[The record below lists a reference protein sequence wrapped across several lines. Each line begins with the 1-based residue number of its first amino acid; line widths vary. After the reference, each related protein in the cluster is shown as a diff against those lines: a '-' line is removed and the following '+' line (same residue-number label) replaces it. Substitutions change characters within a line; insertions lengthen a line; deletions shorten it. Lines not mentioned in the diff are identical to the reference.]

1 MSEILFSAILNADS
15 YKHSH
20 FLQYPPGL
28 TRVSSY
34 IEARRGGAFPEAVF
48 FGLQAYL
55 EGYLTRPVR
64 MPEIASAE
72 ALAFQHGIPFNGN
85 GWRLLVERHGG
96 LMPLEIRAA
105 PEGMLLP
112 EGQVMVEVVNTDPD
126 FFWLTSFIETSLLR
140 AVWYPTT
147 VATIAWRV
155 RRLITGFLE
164 RTADTAEGP
173 VLDFALNDFGSRGA
187 SSLESAALGGMAHLV
202 SFDGTD
208 NLAAILAASRFYDAP
223 VKAKSV
229 PAAEHSTITAW
240 SREREA
246 EAYANM
252 IDRFGKAFPIISVV
266 SDSYDLDH
274 ALRAL
279 WGKQLKA
286 KVEGSKARLVIR
298 PDSGNPATIVRFTIQ
313 TLMNVYGS
321 KTNAKGFQVL
331 PDKLRVIQGDGVD
344 EDSIR
349 EILTGLEQVGI
360 SAENV
365 VFGMGGA
372 LLQKCNRDTLRF
384 AMKASAVEIDGEWR
398 DVCKTVR
405 TDPSKASKAGRLAL
419 VREADGGLRTV
430 RREAAG
436 ERADLLAPV
445 FRNGEILKR
454 WSFAEVQARVRAS
467 DPSPLAGEG
476 QPARRSGA

>member
-1 MSEILFSAILNADS
+1 MSEILFSAILNTDS

-34 IEARRGGAFPEAVF
+34 IEARRGGAFPESVF

-55 EGYLTRPVR
+55 EGYLTKPVR
-64 MPEIASAE
+64 LAEIESAE
-72 ALAFQHGIPFNGN
+72 LLAFQHGVPFNGN

-112 EGQVMVEVVNTDPD
+112 ESTVMADVVNTDPD
-126 FFWLTSFIETSLLR
+126 FYWLTSFIETSLLR

-147 VATIAWRV
+147 VATISWRI
-155 RRLITGFLE
+155 RRLVQSFLE
-164 RTADTAEGP
+164 RTSDNPSGP
-173 VLDFALNDFGSRGA
+173 ALDFALNDFGARGA
-187 SSLESAALGGMAHLV
+187 SSLETAALGGMAHLL

-208 NLAAILAASRFYDAP
+208 NMAAILAASRFYDAP

-240 SREREA
+240 GREREA

-252 IDRFGKAFPIISVV
+252 LDRFGKRFPIISVV

-279 WGKQLKA
+279 WTKQLKA
-286 KVEGSKARLVIR
+286 KVEACGSRIVIR
-298 PDSGNPATIVRFTIQ
+298 PDSGHPATIVRFTIQ

-331 PDKLRVIQGDGVD
+331 PDNLRVIQGDGV
-344 EDSIR
+344 EEASIR
-349 EILTGLEQVGI
+349 DILSGLEQAGI

-365 VFGMGGA
+365 CFGMGGA
-372 LLQKCNRDTLRF
+372 LLQQCHRDTLRF
-384 AMKASAVEIDGEWR
+384 AMKASAVEIDGAWR
-398 DVCKTVR
+398 DIQKTVA
-405 TDPSKASKAGRLAL
+405 TDPSKASKAGRLSL
-419 VREADGGLRTV
+419 VREANGGLRTV
-430 RREAAG
+430 RRDELG
-436 ERADLLAPV
+436 GRTDLLEPV
-445 FRNGEILKR
+445 YRNGEIVKR
-454 WSFAEVQARVRAS
+454 QTFGEVQARVRGALGGEQSRAS
-467 DPSPLAGEG
+467 ATG
-476 QPARRSGA
+476 

>member
-1 MSEILFSAILNADS
+1 MNEILFSAILNADS

-20 FLQYPPGL
+20 FLQYPPGT
-28 TRVSSY
+28 TRISSY

-48 FGLQAYL
+48 FGLQAFL
-55 EGYLTRPVR
+55 EGYLTKPVR
-64 MPEIASAE
+64 AAEVDSA
-72 ALAFQHGIPFNGN
+72 ALLAAAHGVPFNGA
-85 GWRLLVERHGG
+85 GWRLLVERHKG

-105 PEGMLLP
+105 PEGMILP
-112 EGQVMVEVVNTDPD
+112 ESTVMVDVVNTDPD

-147 VATIAWRV
+147 VATISWRI
-155 RRLITGFLE
+155 RRLISGFLK

-173 VLDFALNDFGSRGA
+173 ALDFALNDFGARGA
-187 SSLESAALGGMAHLV
+187 SSLETAALGGMAHLV

-208 NLAAILAASRFYDAP
+208 NLAGILAASRFYDAP
-223 VKAKSV
+223 VTAKSV

-240 SREREA
+240 GREREA

-252 IDRFGKAFPIISVV
+252 LDRFAPTFPIIAVV

-274 ALRAL
+274 AVKAL
-279 WGKQLKA
+279 WGRQLKA
-286 KVEGSKARLVIR
+286 KVEACGSRLVVR
-298 PDSGNPATIVRFTIQ
+298 PDSGNPPTIVRFTVEA
-313 TLMNVYGS
+313 LMDAYGS
-321 KTNAKGFQVL
+321 RTNSKGFRVL
-331 PDKLRVIQGDGVD
+331 PDNIRVIQGDGVE

-349 EILTGLEQVGI
+349 DILAGLERVGI

-384 AMKASAVEIDGEWR
+384 AMKASAAEIGGVWR
-398 DVCKTVR
+398 DVQKTVA

-419 VREADGGLRTV
+419 VRDVDGAVRTV
-430 RREAAG
+430 RREMLG
-436 ERADLLAPV
+436 SRQDLLEPV
-445 FRNGEILKR
+445 FRDGEILR
-454 WSFAEVQARVRAS
+454 RSTFGEVQARVRSGEAQ
-467 DPSPLAGEG
+467 PLT
-476 QPARRSGA
+476 PAMTEQRL